1 MLARPV
7 TWLSKEISYFHIA
20 LQLSLIYLSPNTAY
34 TRYNLEIMITIGPA
48 AKLSLIVNEKHI
60 YSCRRRNVLIVC
72 GCLVRSAHRTLTA
85 RLW

>member
-1 MLARPV
+1 
-7 TWLSKEISYFHIA
+7 
-20 LQLSLIYLSPNTAY
+20 
-34 TRYNLEIMITIGPA
+34 MITIGPA

-85 RLW
+85 GLR